1 MVKYKFQNIAEM
13 VRNHFLN
20 NSTKNDRQQIGKE
33 RATVSEITGHVLQ
46 INKVNNTMK
55 FFRLLRK
62 TLLSFIV
69 ILLISYYF
77 KQFNVL

>member
-1 MVKYKFQNIAEM
+1 M
-13 VRNHFLN
+13 VRNHSLD
-20 NSTKNDRQQIGKE
+20 NSTKNDRQQIIKE

-46 INKVNNTMK
+46 INKVNNMMK

-69 ILLISYYF
+69 ILLI
-77 KQFNVL
+77 L